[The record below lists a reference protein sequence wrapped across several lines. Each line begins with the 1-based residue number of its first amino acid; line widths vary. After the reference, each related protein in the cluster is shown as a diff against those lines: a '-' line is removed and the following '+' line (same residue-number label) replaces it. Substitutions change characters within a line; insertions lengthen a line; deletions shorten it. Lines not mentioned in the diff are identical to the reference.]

1 MGETCLRQSLVSP
14 VSPGGAGRRQA
25 VAGVCHA
32 AAAAAAAAA
41 AVVETGSVMAT
52 APHVQQLHLPAAAR
66 PDGPG
71 KTGTGKSALYR
82 RETKDG
88 NQDFDVL
95 MSKTPITVNC
105 LT

>member
-25 VAGVCHA
+25 VAGVCRA

-52 APHVQQLHLPAAAR
+52 APHVQQLHLPAAQLPPDQTDPAR
-66 PDGPG
+66 QGQESLPFTDG
-71 KTGTGKSALYR
+71 R
-82 RETKDG
+82 RKMG
-88 NQDFDVL
+88 IKILIF
-95 MSKTPITVNC
+95 
-105 LT
+105 